1 MFEFRAGDGKFRCP
15 VYWAGDQCY
24 FAPAR
29 PIPPFTTRRYKLYY
43 QAMAQLDT
51 NSAPDH
57 HTSVVAGALWMVVIS
72 LALFFVPAVNGV
84 IAGLVGGY
92 LVGTLGR
99 AMAAAI
105 LPALIVALGL
115 WALLTV
121 VGLPVIGFF
130 AGAAVTVLIAV
141 SEIGLF
147 LGAVLGVAAHQ
158 LTHHV

>member
-1 MFEFRAGDGKFRCP
+1 
-15 VYWAGDQCY
+15 
-24 FAPAR
+24 
-29 PIPPFTTRRYKLYY
+29 
-43 QAMAQLDT
+43 
-51 NSAPDH
+51 
-57 HTSVVAGALWMVVIS
+57 
-72 LALFFVPAVNGV
+72 LFFVPAVNGV

-99 AMAAAI
+99 AMAAAV

-121 VGLPVIGFF
+121 FGLPVIGFF
-130 AGAAVTVLIAV
+130 AGAAVTILIVL